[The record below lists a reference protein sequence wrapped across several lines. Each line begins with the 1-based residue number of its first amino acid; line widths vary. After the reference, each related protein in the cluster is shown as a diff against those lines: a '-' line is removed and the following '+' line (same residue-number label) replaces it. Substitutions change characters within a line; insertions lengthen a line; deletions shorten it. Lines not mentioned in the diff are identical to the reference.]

1 MLMISLDLLEK
12 KEDPLIGITNK
23 LLYYNMSQIQVYE
36 IIVVFVLPM

>member
-12 KEDPLIGITNK
+12 KEDPLIGITDK
-23 LLYYNMSQIQVYE
+23 LYYNMSQIQVYE